1 MRFNITKTING
12 LAGTIFF
19 VCFCADSLMERLGP
33 VACLFVTLALL
44 TLAYSLLKLTDRMGR
59 RYILIERAVIPLPL
73 GMGRQH
79 QQENGNPQS
88 HQVLT
93 PLRKHPRLRPSGGG
107 GSFAQAW
114 AAIS

>member
-19 VCFCADSLMERLGP
+19 FVCFCAGSLMERLGP

-73 GMGRQH
+73 GMGSQRQMAID
-79 QQENGNPQS
+79 NAS
-88 HQVLT
+88 S
-93 PLRKHPRLRPSGGG
+93 RHPALLV
-107 GSFAQAW
+107 W
-114 AAIS
+114 

>member
-19 VCFCADSLMERLGP
+19 YVCFCAGSLMERLGP

-73 GMGRQH
+73 GMGWLWAIRY
-79 QQENGNPQS
+79 
-88 HQVLT
+88 
-93 PLRKHPRLRPSGGG
+93 K
-107 GSFAQAW
+107 AQRGYCVCDALE
-114 AAIS
+114 IFRI